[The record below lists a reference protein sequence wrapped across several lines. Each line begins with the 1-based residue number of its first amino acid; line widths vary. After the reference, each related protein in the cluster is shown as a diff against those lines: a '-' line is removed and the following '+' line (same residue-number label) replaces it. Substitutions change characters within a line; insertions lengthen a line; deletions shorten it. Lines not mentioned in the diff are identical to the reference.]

1 MTQEQPFYSEAYTKV
16 IALAK
21 RYASGSDDNV
31 PAHARY
37 SSCATALRMVGIE
50 WH

>member
-21 RYASGSDDNV
+21 RYA
-31 PAHARY
+31 PAFCLLLDFFA
-37 SSCATALRMVGIE
+37 
-50 WH
+50 